1 MFAAKTTMSAKGGRR
16 HAAVAMIAAP
26 LLALTTLLLCPPLAA
41 QTAVRANADAANP
54 AAEAQSALERA
65 RHEAAVKAEKMA
77 LHLQPAMRRNGIDM
91 WIIMS
96 REFHPDPMLD
106 LFGGYGMSGW
116 YGHRNAYVF
125 YDPGGDARLEKTI
138 FGTHQSEHM
147 LTFFDRIQ
155 GYGEEGLKPQLREY
169 VQLVDPR
176 RIAINRSRTAS
187 MADGITAE
195 MLAYLEDALG
205 EDYASRLESAE
216 SLVFDYVGV
225 RTDAEL
231 DIETEASW
239 RTWNI
244 LRRAFSNEVI
254 TPGRTHLMD
263 VWGWIVEEW
272 QSQHLEFNFP
282 PGLSIHRQ
290 GESKPL
296 PASADPLILPGDII
310 HVDFGVR
317 LMGLVT
323 DQQHLAYVLRPGES
337 DVPQG
342 LQDAFAQSAVVAQL
356 YAEELKPG
364 ALGTEVKERIERRA
378 RDEGIDALVYGHT
391 QGNWVHGAGA
401 RTVPDWPERYGIFA
415 VKPVRTREFWSIEFR
430 TLAAI
435 PEWGGQRVPIQREED
450 AWINDAGEVSFITG
464 PQQGFWLI
472 RSKE

>member
-1 MFAAKTTMSAKGGRR
+1 MNTRTMTVPGFA
-16 HAAVAMIAAP
+16 
-26 LLALTTLLLCPPLAA
+26 LLALLLSAALPA
-41 QTAVRANADAANP
+41 QTSGRTMTDAANP
-54 AAEAQSALERA
+54 AAQALSALDRA

-106 LFGGYGMSGW
+106 LFGGYGISGW

-125 YDPGGDARLEKTI
+125 YDPGGDASLEKTI

-155 GYGEEGLKPQLREY
+155 SYGEEGLKPQLREY
-169 VQLVDPR
+169 VHLVDPA

-187 MADGITAE
+187 MADGITVE
-195 MLAYLEDALG
+195 MLAYLEDAIG
-205 EDYASRLESAE
+205 EPYASRLESAE
-216 SLVFDYVGV
+216 SLIFDYVGV

-254 TPGRTHLMD
+254 TPGTTRLMD
-263 VWGWIVEEW
+263 VWGWIVDEW
-272 QSQHLEFNFP
+272 KSQHLEFNFP
-282 PGLSIHRQ
+282 PGLTIHRQ
-290 GESKPL
+290 GENTPL
-296 PASADPLILPGDII
+296 SASADPLILPGDII

-337 DVPQG
+337 EVPQG
-342 LQDAFAQSAVVAQL
+342 LQDAFDQSAVVAQI

-364 ALGTEVKERIERRA
+364 TAGNAVKQRVEQRA
-378 RDEGIDALVYGHT
+378 GDAGIDALVYGHT

-401 RTVPDWPERYGIFA
+401 RTVPHWPDRYGIFA
-415 VKPVRTREFWSIEFR
+415 IKPVRTREFWSIEFR
-430 TLAAI
+430 ILAAI
-435 PEWGGQRVPIQREED
+435 PEWGGQRVPIPREED
-450 AWINDAGEVSFITG
+450 AWIDDAGNVSYITG
-464 PQQGFWLI
+464 PQREFWII